1 MKHIYSKDLLEDR
14 IHLINAKNQQKK
26 NKSFNPRFSTI
37 QSEETCFSINSNK
50 GNDYLKIKR
59 IDNPINFSNEKTTLN
74 VDSFLKQDSRKIR
87 RIILTPFPKKEQIKK
102 IKDNNSIIKKYKKIS
117 MSNKYLKLPSFS
129 FIKNMN
135 KSNKMLLNSF
145 NKHNFQSRNVNE
157 SIKNREIKNLTEITN
172 SYTPNKNYLKT
183 IKQNE
188 ENEKE
193 DDITKTLLSEF
204 NFRKRKNDKIITI
217 NKLQKTKLD
226 SFNPKLCFPS
236 IINDTNIMFEMYCK
250 NINYERNKLR
260 VHLKRKKKI

>member
-87 RIILTPFPKKEQIKK
+87 RIILTPFPKRETIKK
-102 IKDNNSIIKKYKKIS
+102 IKDNNSIINKYKKIS

-135 KSNKMLLNSF
+135 KSNKMLLNFF
-145 NKHNFQSRNVNE
+145 NKQNFQSRNLNE

-172 SYTPNKNYLKT
+172 SYTPNKMYLKT
-183 IKQNE
+183 IQQNK

-204 NFRKRKNDKIITI
+204 NYPKFKKDKIITI
-217 NKLQKTKLD
+217 HKLQKTKLD

-236 IINDTNIMFEMYCK
+236 IIKDTNIMYEIYCK

-260 VHLKRKKKI
+260 IHLKKKQKI

>member
-59 IDNPINFSNEKTTLN
+59 IDNPINFSHEKTTLN

-87 RIILTPFPKKEQIKK
+87 RIILTPFPKRETIKK
-102 IKDNNSIIKKYKKIS
+102 IKDNNSIINKYKKIS

-135 KSNKMLLNSF
+135 KSNKMLLSYF
-145 NKHNFQSRNVNE
+145 NKQNFQSRNLNE

-172 SYTPNKNYLKT
+172 SYTPNKMYLKT
-183 IKQNE
+183 IQQNK

-204 NFRKRKNDKIITI
+204 NYPKFKKDKIITI
-217 NKLQKTKLD
+217 HKLQKTKLD

-236 IINDTNIMFEMYCK
+236 IIKDTNIMYEIYCK

-260 VHLKRKKKI
+260 IHLKKKNKI

>member
-1 MKHIYSKDLLEDR
+1 MKNAYSKDLLENK
-14 IHLINAKNQQKK
+14 IHLINAKNHKIK

-37 QSEETCFSINSNK
+37 HSDETCFTISSNK
-50 GNDYLKIKR
+50 YNDFPKLKR
-59 IDNPINFSNEKTTLN
+59 IDNPTNFSHEKTTLN
-74 VDSFLKQDSRKIR
+74 VDSFLKQDSRKLR

-135 KSNKMLLNSF
+135 KSNKMLLNYF
-145 NKHNFQSRNVNE
+145 NKQNFQSRNLNE

-172 SYTPNKNYLKT
+172 SYTPNKMYLKT
-183 IKQNE
+183 IQQNK

-204 NFRKRKNDKIITI
+204 NYPKFKKDKIITI
-217 NKLQKTKLD
+217 HKLQKTKLD